1 MLGSRRKKRRPCTVI
16 LLQGRD
22 IWLQATPTEV
32 RSALAEADGQNDP
45 VRFPLYN
52 GDGDVLVDAGFVGAV
67 FVPSSHQ
74 MWEGER

>member
-1 MLGSRRKKRRPCTVI
+1 MLGRRRIRRPCTCIMV
-16 LLQGRD
+16 QGRD
-22 IWLQATPTEV
+22 VWVRATPTEV
-32 RSALAEADGQNDP
+32 RAALADEPDEP
-45 VRFPLYN
+45 VRFTLYN